1 MKQFN
6 TSPQSQ
12 AHCLVA
18 RADTQPKPAKE
29 LALQT
34 HGQTEIKHETL
45 TSYIKHLAVSA
56 LLSIPARI
64 KSRCN
69 LTGKCFEMPNVSYTQ
84 PLYASVKR
92 QNSML

>member
-18 RADTQPKPAKE
+18 RADAQPKPAKE

-34 HGQTEIKHETL
+34 HGQTGIKHETL
-45 TSYIKHLAVSA
+45 THNIENGGESSDLKHSSPHQIL
-56 LLSIPARI
+56 
-64 KSRCN
+64 
-69 LTGKCFEMPNVSYTQ
+69 
-84 PLYASVKR
+84 
-92 QNSML
+92 